1 MKRIIIF
8 ALTGVFLGISGNA
21 LGFDT
26 DQIQIHGFVSQG
38 FLKSDENNYLGNSAD
53 GSFQFNELGLNFS
66 SELTDDLHIG
76 IQFFSRD
83 LGMIGNNEIII
94 DWAYADYRWRNWLG
108 FRAGLLR
115 QSHGLYNETRDMDM
129 LRTSI
134 LLPQSV
140 YAESGRDYVGRDF
153 ISQLQG
159 ACVYGEIFT
168 RSVGNFSY
176 LMMAGEK
183 NISNDSSAAKWVEA
197 SGAFKT
203 DNVDTGI
210 FYNGSL
216 QWQPPVEGLRLGIT
230 GTKSTDLIVNLTSNA
245 NGTKLISDIGEYYS
259 YVISAEYKRGN
270 FMIAA
275 EYMNQKKDSELI
287 GMPAPA
293 HKVFPVAYY
302 ANASYRF
309 TDWFEIGAYYSE
321 FYYNKDDK
329 HGKNFER
336 ISMPDYL
343 AWQKDAALSL
353 RFDIDPYWNFKLE
366 GHSIDGA
373 TQLLRQENPDG
384 YEKNWYLFAAKI
396 SFSF

>member
-1 MKRIIIF
+1 
-8 ALTGVFLGISGNA
+8 
-21 LGFDT
+21 
-26 DQIQIHGFVSQG
+26 
-38 FLKSDENNYLGNSAD
+38 
-53 GSFQFNELGLNFS
+53 
-66 SELTDDLHIG
+66 
-76 IQFFSRD
+76 
-83 LGMIGNNEIII
+83 
-94 DWAYADYRWRNWLG
+94 
-108 FRAGLLR
+108 
-115 QSHGLYNETRDMDM
+115 
-129 LRTSI
+129 
-134 LLPQSV
+134 
-140 YAESGRDYVGRDF
+140 
-153 ISQLQG
+153 
-159 ACVYGEIFT
+159 
-168 RSVGNFSY
+168 
-176 LMMAGEK
+176 
-183 NISNDSSAAKWVEA
+183 
-197 SGAFKT
+197 
-203 DNVDTGI
+203 
-210 FYNGSL
+210 
-216 QWQPPVEGLRLGIT
+216 
-230 GTKSTDLIVNLTSNA
+230 
-245 NGTKLISDIGEYYS
+245 
-259 YVISAEYKRGN
+259 
-270 FMIAA
+270 MIAA